1 MSKKELLGSST
12 RGIPFIISAPAG
24 TGKTTL
30 ANMLCEEFSN
40 VIRSISYTTRE
51 PRGKEK
57 DGVDYFFISE
67 QEFNDKKNQ
76 GDFVET
82 AEIYDQQYGTSKSH
96 LEHLLEQGNHVLLVI
111 DTQGAQK
118 IRQVIDAVSI
128 FISPPS
134 MEVLEKRLK
143 NRKTESPE
151 KLQERLNFAQRELQT
166 KDQYDY
172 HIINDDLNQA
182 YKELRTIVCNEV
194 LDKKGKQQ

>member
-1 MSKKELLGSST
+1 
-12 RGIPFIISAPAG
+12 
-24 TGKTTL
+24 
-30 ANMLCEEFSN
+30 MLCEEFSN